1 MKTVPVELAEL
12 LNYASFRDYHK
23 RCGAEFNNDVRRF
36 LTSTMDEV
44 RTSTSNRIARSI
56 LHIIDIRDF
65 GLFRK
70 VAEAEVLGE
79 QRRQEIEQAA
89 KRMAELERQVSTL
102 QEGIA
107 KAEALGDRQHQ
118 KAQTSAKRAD
128 QFLAEIIEMTGE
140 FTEMSKQIREQA
152 AEMNRLRAELE
163 NYRPGQ

>member
-1 MKTVPVELAEL
+1 MSSPDLAEVL
-12 LNYASFRDYHK
+12 QARIRANID
-23 RCGAEFNNDVRRF
+23 AEIIAHTPTDG
-36 LTSTMDEV
+36 DE
-44 RTSTSNRIARSI
+44 RLGIDGLQ
-56 LHIIDIRDF
+56 LHTAAVEEA
-65 GLFRK
+65 

-89 KRMAELERQVSTL
+89 KRIAELGRQVSTL

-118 KAQTSAKRAD
+118 KAQTSAKRVD

-140 FTEMSKQIREQA
+140 FTEMSIREQA
-152 AEMNRLRAELE
+152 AGNRLRAELE